1 MLKVLVLHNF
11 LKNLADVPAEL
22 PVPQRGNSQ
31 VNAKDWY
38 GRIFDTYVDVESLK
52 TQVGNKLEK

>member
-11 LKNLADVPAEL
+11 FLKLSFAYVPAEL

-31 VNAKDWY
+31 VNLRDWY
-38 GRIFDTYVDVESLK
+38 GRIFDTSVEAVK
-52 TQVGNKLEK
+52 AQVGNK